1 MHTNLQM
8 RVLSCLAHTDLL
20 DAVAL
25 EDTTEQLARG
35 TAALEHPAHPPSR
48 TATAASHRQPV
59 PLPPPRKRQRK
70 CRPAATARP
79 VAWNQT

>member
-8 RVLSCLAHTDLL
+8 RALPCLAPTDLL
-20 DAVAL
+20 DAVSL
-25 EDTTEQLARG
+25 EDTTEQLVAGGARLRQRG
-35 TAALEHPAHPPSR
+35 TAALEHPAQPPSR

-70 CRPAATARP
+70 CRPAHG
-79 VAWNQT
+79 